1 MDPSNNSPGTD
12 KKKKNKVT
20 ERFTERIRRMSVDQS
35 EDDDLGRG
43 VATRLRRVSQ
53 DFLDMNVE
61 IGENDIKEEV
71 EEEMRQW
78 EEEKKQKHELR
89 KKKREERR
97 KQQEEAQAKLPK
109 IEEEGEKKSGIK
121 PDAKPLP
128 KSTPKS
134 GARLGIPD
142 DRRNERSFT
151 IAAEAPVSHFF
162 LETPVSRKVSRP
174 EVPKVPKTPQDTIKN
189 MLASRPISDL
199 PVPEARKLTIAET
212 FEQDGTVRIN
222 VLKEHLLR
230 EGRVET
236 NVAVL
241 IFERAAELL
250 KKEPNLLELTPPLI
264 VCGDIHGQFYDFVS
278 LLEKAGDPHNTNY
291 LFLGDYVDRGCFS
304 CETVLLLFAIKVNF
318 PKTFH
323 LLRGNHESRVMTD
336 FFNFKLEC
344 EYKYDELMYNSCMY
358 AFDCLPLAAHLITPY
373 GNFLCVH
380 GGLSPD
386 IETLEDIQDINR
398 FSEPPDDG
406 PFCDLIWSDP
416 VEEDS
421 AAGLNEEELE
431 DWYNMEYEL
440 NPTRGCGYLF
450 GYLGVVEFLEQN
462 NLVCIVRAH
471 EVQKE
476 GFLLHKFG
484 RDDLPGPL
492 VITVFSAPNYC
503 DMYENLAAFI
513 DFQDDGYDF
522 GQLSWVSHPY
532 YLPDYMDGINYTL
545 PYVLEF
551 LTKMC
556 AFFLDSL
563 EDEILDEEEEQL
575 APEQVAK
582 VQNKLRNT
590 KTLSILMRKLREER
604 EEVLQANNPDLNQV
618 IGQSV
623 SKFARALKLDG
634 KNEKRPRIWYRRRNT
649 F

>member
-1 MDPSNNSPGTD
+1 M
-12 KKKKNKVT
+12 
-20 ERFTERIRRMSVDQS
+20 
-35 EDDDLGRG
+35 
-43 VATRLRRVSQ
+43 
-53 DFLDMNVE
+53 
-61 IGENDIKEEV
+61 
-71 EEEMRQW
+71 
-78 EEEKKQKHELR
+78 
-89 KKKREERR
+89 
-97 KQQEEAQAKLPK
+97 LP
-109 IEEEGEKKSGIK
+109 
-121 PDAKPLP
+121 
-128 KSTPKS
+128 
-134 GARLGIPD
+134 
-142 DRRNERSFT
+142 
-151 IAAEAPVSHFF
+151 
-162 LETPVSRKVSRP
+162 
-174 EVPKVPKTPQDTIKN
+174 
-189 MLASRPISDL
+189 SRPISDL
-199 PVPEARKLTIAET
+199 PTPEARKLTIAET
-212 FEQDGTVRIN
+212 FEQDGTIRIP

-264 VCGDIHGQFYDFVS
+264 VCGDIHGQFYDLVS

-304 CETVLLLFAIKVNF
+304 CETALLLFALKVNF
-318 PKTFH
+318 PKSFY

-344 EYKYDELMYNSCMY
+344 EYKYDELMYNSVMY
-358 AFDCLPLAAHLITPY
+358 AFDCLPLSAHLITPY

-406 PFCDLIWSDP
+406 PFCDLLWSDP

-421 AAGLNEEELE
+421 ASGLNEEELE

-556 AFFLDSL
+556 AFFLNSL
-563 EDEILDEEEEQL
+563 EDEILDEEEERL

-590 KTLSILMRKLREER
+590 QTLSILMRKLREER
-604 EEVLQANNPDLNQV
+604 EEVLQANNPELNQV

-623 SKFARALKLDG
+623 SKFSRALKLDVR
-634 KNEKRPRIWYRRRNT
+634 NEKRPRLWYRRRNT